1 MARGRP
7 AQTRR
12 QRIDQLLRELA
23 RYRSLLEGSIYQIG
37 EISSELFDLATV
49 TEEDDALAGELDE
62 PLCNV
67 QDQAQAMFD
76 ELDGAPHDGEALDNA
91 LAEYRK
97 AHPLKKAKKK
107 SRRAA

>member
-1 MARGRP
+1 MKREP
-7 AQTRR
+7 TRR

-76 ELDGAPHDGEALDNA
+76 ELDGAPHDGEQLDNA

-97 AHPLKKAKKK
+97 AHPIKKAKKK
-107 SRRAA
+107 SRRRAA